1 MPVSLQ
7 DTAGRSSPRLSHQ
20 EIYVNVL
27 NQLSAAKPSTE
38 PFAVAAT
45 LDPTTLIP
53 KGSVFTV
60 IGQVRNWRLGFAGR
74 IQCTLRLSFGD
85 LQVSANR
92 ETLSID
98 TIAEGDWVRARLMH
112 RHDGT
117 MQVIGAIAVA
127 PPDGDTSW
135 VPAALYH
142 RNAAMHELRRLLGT
156 LEPALQ
162 AVFMAVML
170 DMQVQRRFFW
180 RPAAADH
187 HCYPGGLFDQS
198 VAAANLASRSEYDND
213 RERGLATL
221 ASLLFDIG
229 KATDL
234 RLQAD
239 RPRCWPELHPHA
251 ATAARLSRT
260 LRRLA
265 QSQPFLA
272 ADLAELIAGDLTDP
286 GLLFTPGVVLL
297 RNRVRRA
304 VQQSWGPAES
314 FLQSLTNPGAAA

>member
-1 MPVSLQ
+1 M
-7 DTAGRSSPRLSHQ
+7 
-20 EIYVNVL
+20 NVL
-27 NQLSAAKPSTE
+27 NQTTAAKPTTDSY
-38 PFAVAAT
+38 ALASN
-45 LDPTTLIP
+45 LDLATLIP

-60 IGQVRNWRLGFAGR
+60 IGQVCNWRLGFAGR

-85 LQVSANR
+85 LPLSANR

-98 TIAEGDWVRARLMH
+98 TIADGDWVRARLMH

-117 MQVIGAIAVA
+117 MHVIGAIAVGPTA
-127 PPDGDTSW
+127 GDTSW
-135 VPAALYH
+135 VPVALYH
-142 RNAAMHELRRLLGT
+142 RNAAMRELRRLLGT

-198 VAAANLASRSEYDND
+198 VAAATVASRAGYDNG
-213 RERGLATL
+213 RERGVATL

-229 KATDL
+229 KATDV

-251 ATAARLSRT
+251 ATVARLSRT

-265 QSQPFLA
+265 RSQPFLA
-272 ADLAELIAGDLTDP
+272 AELAELMAGDLAAP
-286 GLLFTPGVVLL
+286 SLLFTPGVVLL

>member
-1 MPVSLQ
+1 M
-7 DTAGRSSPRLSHQ
+7 
-20 EIYVNVL
+20 NVL
-27 NQLSAAKPSTE
+27 NQPTVSKPSPE
-38 PFAVAAT
+38 PFAVAST
-45 LDPTTLIP
+45 LDPATLIP

-60 IGQVRNWRLGFAGR
+60 IGQVCNWQLGFAGR

-85 LQVSANR
+85 MQLSANR

-98 TIAEGDWVRARLMH
+98 TIADGDWVRARLMH

-117 MQVIGAIAVA
+117 MQVIGAIAVKPTA
-127 PPDGDTSW
+127 GETSW
-135 VPAALYH
+135 VPVALYH
-142 RNAAMHELRRLLGT
+142 RSAAMRELRRLLGT
-156 LEPALQ
+156 LEPVLQ
-162 AVFMAVML
+162 AVFVAVML

-187 HCYPGGLFDQS
+187 HCYPGGLFDQG
-198 VAAANLASRSEYDND
+198 VAAATLASRSEYDKD

-229 KATDL
+229 KATDV

-251 ATAARLSRT
+251 STVARLSRT

-272 ADLAELIAGDLTDP
+272 AELAELIAGDLTAP
-286 GLLFTPGVVLL
+286 SLLFTPRVVLL
-297 RNRVRRA
+297 RSRVRQA
-304 VQQSWGPAES
+304 VQQSWEPAES

>member
-1 MPVSLQ
+1 M
-7 DTAGRSSPRLSHQ
+7 
-20 EIYVNVL
+20 NVL
-27 NQLSAAKPSTE
+27 NQSTAEKPTAESC
-38 PFAVAAT
+38 ALAST
-45 LDPTTLIP
+45 LDLASLIP

-60 IGQVRNWRLGFAGR
+60 VGQVCNWQLGFAGR

-85 LQVSANR
+85 LPLSANR

-98 TIAEGDWVRARLMH
+98 TIADGDWVRARLMH

-117 MQVIGAIAVA
+117 MHVIGAIAVGLA
-127 PPDGDTSW
+127 AGDTSW

-142 RNAAMHELRRLLGT
+142 RNAAMRELRRLLGT

-187 HCYPGGLFDQS
+187 NCYPGGLFDQS
-198 VAAANLASRSEYDND
+198 VAAAAAASRSRYDSE
-213 RERGLATL
+213 RERGLCTL

-229 KATDL
+229 KTTDV

-251 ATAARLSRT
+251 ATVARLSRT
-260 LRRLA
+260 LSRLA
-265 QSQPFLA
+265 QSQPVLA
-272 ADLAELIAGDLTDP
+272 AELAELMAGDLTGP
-286 GLLFTPGVVLL
+286 GLLFAPPVVFL
-297 RNRVRRA
+297 RNRVRQA

>member
-1 MPVSLQ
+1 M
-7 DTAGRSSPRLSHQ
+7 
-20 EIYVNVL
+20 NVL
-27 NQLSAAKPSTE
+27 NQPSATKLATDPCASAA
-38 PFAVAAT
+38 V
-45 LDPTTLIP
+45 LDPATLIP

-60 IGQVRNWRLGFAGR
+60 IGQVCNWRLGFAGR
-74 IQCTLRLSFGD
+74 IQCTLRLTFGD
-85 LQVSANR
+85 LLLSTNR
-92 ETLSID
+92 EALSID
-98 TIAEGDWVRARLMH
+98 TIGEGDWVRARFMH

-117 MQVIGAIAVA
+117 MQVIGAIAVKPTA
-127 PPDGDTSW
+127 GETSW
-135 VPAALYH
+135 VPVALYH
-142 RNAAMHELRRLLGT
+142 RNVAMRELRRLLGT

-162 AVFMAVML
+162 AVFVAVTL
-170 DMQVQRRFFW
+170 DRQVQRRFFW

-198 VAAANLASRSEYDND
+198 VAAATVASRSAYDKD

-229 KATDL
+229 KATDM

-251 ATAARLSRT
+251 STVARLSRT
-260 LRRLA
+260 LSRLA

-272 ADLAELIAGDLTDP
+272 AEMAELIAGDLTDP
-286 GLLFTPGVVLL
+286 GLLFTPEVVLL
-297 RNRVRRA
+297 RSRVRHA
-304 VQQSWGPAES
+304 VQESWGPAES